1 MKFFVGY
8 MPLLLA
14 VLEVNVDAFAPTKL
28 AGMQTSSST
37 TARAFSPM
45 DPSSLQ
51 ELPHHARSLSDFIST
66 FSVADADAIA
76 TQATQIAATVDP
88 TGAVGEVAAEVA
100 KSNNGWFGFLTG
112 PTMAFLEM
120 IHNGLVSV
128 GVNSNSWGISIIA
141 LTMAIKLLTFPLTK
155 AQLESTQK
163 MQALQPTLKEVQA
176 KYQSNPE
183 VMNQKIAELYK
194 TNNVNPLAGCI
205 PSIVQIPVFIG
216 LYRAVL
222 DLANENALD
231 ESFLWLPSLEG
242 PTYGADPTKGSA
254 WLFDNWVN
262 GAPSLGWGETSA
274 FLILPVFLVIS
285 QFASMEL
292 MAPKEQKDSQPAF
305 LKVLPLMIGWF
316 SLNVPSALCIYWVT
330 NNIVTTATSLI
341 IRNSLNMEP
350 ATITTGSS
358 EATAAAPAS
367 PNVFTPP
374 TIREKPA
381 GFGSASPMAS
391 SGGVTPITS
400 SGDVVDAEVVSEVVS
415 DDTEE
420 PTASPGNNKKRGNK
434 KKKKRRKN

>member
-163 MQALQPTLKEVQA
+163 MQVCVIC
-176 KYQSNPE
+176 KY
-183 VMNQKIAELYK
+183 
-194 TNNVNPLAGCI
+194 
-205 PSIVQIPVFIG
+205 
-216 LYRAVL
+216 
-222 DLANENALD
+222 
-231 ESFLWLPSLEG
+231 
-242 PTYGADPTKGSA
+242 
-254 WLFDNWVN
+254 
-262 GAPSLGWGETSA
+262 
-274 FLILPVFLVIS
+274 
-285 QFASMEL
+285 
-292 MAPKEQKDSQPAF
+292 
-305 LKVLPLMIGWF
+305 MI
-316 SLNVPSALCIYWVT
+316 N
-330 NNIVTTATSLI
+330 
-341 IRNSLNMEP
+341 
-350 ATITTGSS
+350 
-358 EATAAAPAS
+358 
-367 PNVFTPP
+367 
-374 TIREKPA
+374 
-381 GFGSASPMAS
+381 
-391 SGGVTPITS
+391 
-400 SGDVVDAEVVSEVVS
+400 
-415 DDTEE
+415 
-420 PTASPGNNKKRGNK
+420 
-434 KKKKRRKN
+434 